1 MAWLIY
7 AWDEPSSSYIEVLA
21 GEPDYYFPNGEA
33 FGLRAFGP
41 PSPPG
46 LVRDGSYGFMI
57 QGNPEEFPTGCTFI
71 GVHGGV
77 YHFFVPS
84 AAGTGT
90 GTGEG
95 SGSEGTIPRIPE
107 YLPADESG
115 ELARIPEEMRQVV
128 AEARRRVAAK
138 RAQQRYIGDEPDP
151 SAA

>member
-7 AWDEPSSSYIEVLA
+7 AWDEPSSSYIEVLG

-57 QGNPEEFPTGCTFI
+57 QSNPEEFPTGCTFI
-71 GVHGGV
+71 GVQGGV
-77 YHFFVPS
+77 HHFFVPS
-84 AAGTGT
+84 AAGSGT
-90 GTGEG
+90 GTGG
-95 SGSEGTIPRIPE
+95 GNGGEGTVPRIPE

-115 ELARIPEEMRQVV
+115 ELARTPEEMREPV

-138 RAQQRYIGDEPDP
+138 RAQQRYERDEPDP
-151 SAA
+151 TAA